1 MATVLITGCDRGLGE
16 EFALQYA
23 ANGDRVI
30 ATCLDPHAFRERH
43 EHLSGI
49 EAVKLDITDEASV
62 LRLAVELNGVSID
75 LLVNNAGIPGPHPG
89 LQETDLTLWR
99 NMLEVNL
106 IAPFV
111 VTRAFTEHVA
121 SSKRKMIAF
130 ITSRMGSIGLNNT
143 ASSYAYRSSK
153 AGLNMVMKSLAID
166 LGPRQICVLGLH
178 PGKVALQGEGGL
190 SISESIARM
199 RKVIDHSGPHQ
210 TGSFYDYNGQILPW

>member
-1 MATVLITGCDRGLGE
+1 MATVLITGCDHGLGE

-23 ANGDRVI
+23 AKGDRVI
-30 ATCLDPHAFRERH
+30 ATCLDPDAFGERH
-43 EHLSGI
+43 KHLRTL
-49 EAVKLDITDEASV
+49 ETVKLDVTDEASV
-62 LRLAVELNGVSID
+62 LLLAAELDGVAID
-75 LLVNNAGIPGPHPG
+75 VLVNNAGIPGPHPD
-89 LQETDLTLWR
+89 LRETDLVLWR

-121 SSKRKMIAF
+121 SSERKVIAF

-143 ASSYAYRSSK
+143 ATSYAYRSSK

-166 LGPRQICVLGLH
+166 LGTRHICVLGLH
-178 PGKVALQGEGGL
+178 PGKVARQGDGGL

-199 RKVIDHSGPHQ
+199 REVIDHSGPHQ